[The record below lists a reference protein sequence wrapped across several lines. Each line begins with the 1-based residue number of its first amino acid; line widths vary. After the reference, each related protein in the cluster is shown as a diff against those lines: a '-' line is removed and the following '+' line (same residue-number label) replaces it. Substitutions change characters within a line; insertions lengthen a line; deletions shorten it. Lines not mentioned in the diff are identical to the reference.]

1 MGHEGKLQGEWYL
14 ISQNWTSGYPNDMI
28 TIIEADNHYFT
39 GAMILGMDDES
50 MGGVDNWNFESEL
63 VIDYYIGRIQWRDWT
78 GQKQYGIFQIDES
91 EERARLTIQYQTG
104 SYPTGFT
111 EEALTY
117 IERSY
122 VPRRMDGVN
131 LGVLPHP

>member
-1 MGHEGKLQGEWYL
+1 MVESSEG
-14 ISQNWTSGYPNDMI
+14 
-28 TIIEADNHYFT
+28 
-39 GAMILGMDDES
+39 
-50 MGGVDNWNFESEL
+50 
-63 VIDYYIGRIQWRDWT
+63 T
-78 GQKQYGIFQIDES
+78 GQKQYGIFQIEES

-111 EEALTY
+111 EEALTF

-131 LGVLPHP
+131 LGVLPYP